1 MTNLGKEAVRSGADE
16 GHNRIGEKGRSDDWV
31 EEGQRAHV
39 DGRQEAGTATQQQ
52 MHNAQT
58 HAQQQHTTERGKEL
72 VNWKIDD
79 HQD

>member
-1 MTNLGKEAVRSGADE
+1 MTNLGKETVRSGADE
-16 GHNRIGEKGRSDDWV
+16 GHNCIGQKGRNDDWV

-52 MHNAQT
+52 MHNAQA

-72 VNWKIDD
+72 AN
-79 HQD
+79 